1 MNDQITFVSRPFTKV
16 GANMMLSYIKENF
29 PNLCEFGAI
38 LTHGNR
44 RYRIVVIS
52 DRLDV
57 LADIKEYLD
66 NSSIL

>member
-1 MNDQITFVSRPFTKV
+1 MNDQITFVSRPFTKN

-29 PNLCEFGAI
+29 PNLCDFGAI
-38 LTHGNR
+38 LTNGNR

-52 DRLDV
+52 DRVDV
-57 LADIKEYLD
+57 LAGIKEYLD